1 MKYILS
7 LLLAVS
13 VGFGVL
19 PVTTFAIESDE
30 PKFEEFLNDIGWD
43 EQDYIA
49 YLESKDW
56 NLEDYESVNE
66 LGTPLTEKSIA
77 SVLEEF
83 DLNREK
89 LNSLLI
95 ENGDIENGQDVLE
108 GTVIIFE
115 EELYE
120 NVDFYLNGWE
130 GTPTDFYVNGA
141 EHFADLF
148 AELDLTDEE
157 FEELF
162 THIETLE
169 FENPAFE
176 KRLLELSDRMIAF
189 EEFEIAEELSA
200 DQIAEIFDIYSDMLN
215 LFQMESKNYLVED
228 GEKLAVS
235 TETLM
240 YLDKP
245 KGFNVLIEIYNEQ
258 GEFLADLLL
267 TGDMVESDLIH
278 ETGKDLI
285 EAEEILTTTSEA
297 TKPPVQTVKGG
308 KLPTTAS
315 DYVRHIISWTCICFS
330 GCLYYSVVLELEG
343 TNHEWLQRQKQTY
356 QAFASYF
363 TVCLLDYIW
372 TMV

>member
-30 PKFEEFLNDIGWD
+30 PKFEEFLNEIGWD
-43 EQDYIA
+43 QQDYIA

-56 NLEDYESVNE
+56 SLEDYESVNE
-66 LGTPLTEKSIA
+66 LGTPLTEKSI
-77 SVLEEF
+77 SFLLEEF

-95 ENGDIENGQDVLE
+95 ENGDIEKGQDVLE

-120 NVDFYLNGWE
+120 YVDFYLNGWE

-148 AELDLTDEE
+148 AELDVTDEE
-157 FEELF
+157 FAELF
-162 THIETLE
+162 THIETLDIE
-169 FENPAFE
+169 DPAFE

-228 GEKLAVS
+228 GKKLAVS

-245 KGFNVLIEIYNEQ
+245 KGYNVLIEIYNEQ

-267 TGDMVESDLIH
+267 TGAMVESDLIH
-278 ETGKDLI
+278 ETGKDII
-285 EAEEILTTTSEA
+285 EAEEILTTTPK
-297 TKPPVQTVKGG
+297 TNKPPVQTVKGG

-315 DYVRHIISWTCICFS
+315 DYARNTLV
-330 GCLYYSVVLELEG
+330 GL
-343 TNHEWLQRQKQTY
+343 
-356 QAFASYF
+356 AFALAG
-363 TVCLLDYIW
+363 VLLFRRIRVKD
-372 TMV
+372 TNQ

>member
-13 VGFGVL
+13 IGFGIL
-19 PVTTFAIESDE
+19 PITTFAIESDE
-30 PKFEEFLNDIGWD
+30 PKFEEFLNEIGWHK
-43 EQDYIA
+43 QDYIA

-83 DLNREK
+83 DLSLEE

-95 ENGDIENGQDVLE
+95 ENGDIEKGQDVLE

-120 NVDFYLNGWE
+120 YVNFYLNGWE
-130 GTPTDFYVNGA
+130 GTPTDFYVEGA

-148 AELDLTDEE
+148 AELDVTDEE
-157 FEELF
+157 FDKLF
-162 THIETLE
+162 THIETLDIE
-169 FENPAFE
+169 DPAFE
-176 KRLLELSDRMIAF
+176 KKLLELSDRMIAF

-200 DQIAEIFDIYSDMLN
+200 DQIAEIFDIYRDMLN
-215 LFQMESKNYLVED
+215 LFQIDSKNYLVED

-235 TETLM
+235 IETLM

-245 KGFNVLIEIYNEQ
+245 KGYNVLIELYNKQ
-258 GEFLADLLL
+258 GELLADLLL
-267 TGDMVESDLIH
+267 TGEMVKSDLIH
-278 ETGKDLI
+278 ETGKDII
-285 EAEEILTTTSEA
+285 EAEEILTTTPKTS
-297 TKPPVQTVKGG
+297 KPPVQTVKGG

-315 DYVRHIISWTCICFS
+315 DYARNTLV
-330 GCLYYSVVLELEG
+330 GL
-343 TNHEWLQRQKQTY
+343 
-356 QAFASYF
+356 AFALAG
-363 TVCLLDYIW
+363 VLLFRRIRVKD
-372 TMV
+372 TNQ